1 MNSKSDLCVRETA
14 FKELKALVACFKFE
28 LFDFWDEV
36 DRCNWKVL
44 SSSLQPILEVYHR
57 T

>member
-14 FKELKALVACFKFE
+14 FEELEALIVCFKFE

-36 DRCNWKVL
+36 HRCNWKVL
-44 SSSLQPILEVYHR
+44 SSSLQPILEV
-57 T
+57 